1 VRIII
6 KKIKTYLD
14 VISFT
19 PFDTSTDS
27 GRSKERYRRMAL
39 TSLVSALARGILIL
53 TALISV
59 PLTVKYLGSERYGM
73 WMTASSVIA
82 LLGFADLGMGNGLL
96 NAISES
102 DGKDDRT
109 SAQMY
114 VASAFYMLLGIAA
127 LILSAF
133 ALVYSFIPWERVFNV
148 VSDMA
153 IREAGPSMAV
163 FIIILAVNMPLGV
176 AQRVQ
181 MGYQEGY
188 KTHLWGVAGS
198 VLGLGGVLLAIY
210 LKAGLPWLV
219 LAMSG
224 GPCFAM
230 ILNWLELFCRSR
242 RWLFPRLTLF
252 DMTATRKVAGTG
264 MFFLILQIMT
274 LIGNAS
280 DNLVIAQVLGSSA
293 VSVYAVT
300 QKLFTTT
307 MIAQYFIA
315 PLWPAFGEALARKD
329 YAWAKKTLNRALKLS
344 LIMSAVT
351 ALPLLLFGKKI
362 ILYWVGPELVP
373 SAFMLSGFALFVFLA
388 SYGGVMSTFLSC
400 GDLVGRQVGFIS
412 AAALTSLALKIILA
426 YQWQAAGVIWAT
438 LFGYGVFYVIPAAR
452 LAYGSIEINY
462 KVISSK

>member
-1 VRIII
+1 
-6 KKIKTYLD
+6 
-14 VISFT
+14 
-19 PFDTSTDS
+19 
-27 GRSKERYRRMAL
+27 MAL
-39 TSLVSALARGILIL
+39 TSLVSALARGIAIL
-53 TALISV
+53 TSLISI
-59 PLTVKYLGSERYGM
+59 PLTVRYLGPERYGM

-102 DGKDDRT
+102 DGKDDRKT
-109 SAQMY
+109 AQMY
-114 VASAFYMLLGIAA
+114 VSSAFYMLLGIAA
-127 LILSAF
+127 LILIIFAF
-133 ALVYSFIPWERVFNV
+133 IYPFIPWARVFNV
-148 VSDMA
+148 VTDLA
-153 IREAGPSMAV
+153 IHEAGPSMAI
-163 FIIILAVNMPLGV
+163 FIVSLAINMPLGV

-181 MGYQEGY
+181 LGYQEGF
-188 KTHLWGVAGS
+188 KTHLWGVTGS
-198 VLGLGGVLLAIY
+198 LLGFGGVLLAIY

-230 ILNWLELFCRSR
+230 LLNWLELFCRSR
-242 RWLFPRLTLF
+242 KWLFPQWTVF
-252 DMTATRKVAGTG
+252 DWTATRKVAGTG

-280 DNLVIAQVLGSSA
+280 DNLVIAQVLGSPSVSA
-293 VSVYAVT
+293 YAVT

-344 LIMSAVT
+344 FIMSAVT

-362 ILYWVGPELVP
+362 IFYWVGPELVP
-373 SAFMLSGFALFVFLA
+373 SAFMLAGFALFVFLA

-400 GDLVGRQVGFIS
+400 GDLVGRQVSFIS

-452 LAYGSIEINY
+452 LAYGSFEINDY
-462 KVISSK
+462 ETKHQHQT